1 MSTSLRAMPW
11 FKRPSLSVVAA
22 PAARLLS
29 LAKSERRI
37 PHDMREIERYRMELE
52 MKRAM
57 LDASFR
63 FKVM

>member
-29 LAKSERRI
+29 LARAERRI
-37 PHDMREIERYRMELE
+37 PHDMREIERFRMDLE
-52 MKRAM
+52 MKRAV
-57 LDASFR
+57 LDANYR